1 MDKAGHRAA
10 GGKAGEADKAGP
22 KPGRKKAAGRDR
34 GIPDFAQFA
43 ALLEGYR
50 QDGEWDDYFPL
61 AGAQKFQAALAAE
74 AARTGEIDALGPLR
88 VLDEALGHAVELGRV
103 TDAAGL
109 TLAIARW
116 TRRLELRTALGA
128 LRPGGLATAPKRV
141 GDSGQPPVKDPVD
154 VLRALLHAWE
164 LADDGNPGD
173 AREELGNLVRAQQPV
188 LDILH
193 GDHWMVALLRRAF
206 AIDAL
211 RAAELLRLVDD
222 NTLVDLANSLIGAGE
237 LDHARTAALAIRLF
251 TGSKVKKLAEIAI
264 RQAEAGDS
272 AGSARTSEL
281 ALAASEETGS
291 DGVRDADKSRPNW
304 LAALAAA
311 QALRGDPDGA
321 AAVFAEAVTA
331 ARRQASPAGAMRA
344 IAEAQVRAG
353 LLPAADRTIADLT
366 GHDLLSADH
375 GWEAAATLVTA
386 LAARG
391 DLAAAASALSRIPDF
406 ALCYSRAVRA
416 LAQAVARTD
425 PAGAEQLAARL
436 PEQSGGRALDA
447 VATAA
452 LAAGHRQDAERIA
465 NAIEVPGW
473 RAQALIGL
481 VGALPSADALPP
493 GLVEDALA
501 AVTDPATH
509 ARLLAE
515 YAVTRD
521 GKDRTRLLNQAKRR
535 ARKADGEDRWSVLA
549 EIAVTE
555 AEAGLPSAAETFASA
570 RDLLLADFDESERDL
585 LELCRLQMLA
595 GDSAGARQTIAAALP
610 LLARSP
616 VAGRAGPALVSRITA
631 ALGRLSP
638 ARNRDADAADE
649 DLADTAPEGDRLLA
663 PAALASIATHL
674 ADSGATD
681 QARETA
687 ATAARLAA
695 GLRGEQRAIAA
706 DALAHAYVA
715 VGDFDAGESLAL
727 SLLPEEDWDQEDDKD
742 GEGEDADDEDGEE
755 DGEGFDAL
763 LMTAVSVGGM
773 VADALQAAG
782 HHDRADALVRQ
793 IISRMRALQPGH
805 EMEFQS
811 MEHEFDIDQARAR
824 AVTEPAGHAT
834 VWAPLERLLTS
845 ALSAAGHGGEE
856 RPLNLSAVRRFI
868 DEVPEGDPRTRAR
881 MVVIDGLVAAGR
893 YATAASFAT
902 EVSADAGVQLA
913 RVAATLGAASQ
924 DAGPAATVAGTALLS
939 LLPRCAR
946 YPEAAHA
953 ACAALARAF
962 PAHAA
967 AIARAVARNAAAT
980 TPATAA
986 RSRGAAPGG

>member
-10 GGKAGEADKAGP
+10 GGRAGEAE

-34 GIPDFAQFA
+34 GIPDFAKFA
-43 ALLEGYR
+43 VLLEGYR

-74 AARTGEIDALGPLR
+74 AARTGETDALGPLR

-128 LRPGGLATAPKRV
+128 LRPSGLAATPTRA
-141 GDSGQPPVKDPVD
+141 GDSSQPPVKDPVD

-173 AREELGNLVRAQQPV
+173 ARQELGNLVRTQQPL

-193 GDHWMVALLRRAF
+193 GDHWMVPLLRRAF

-222 NTLVDLANSLIGAGE
+222 NTLIDLANSLTEAGE
-237 LDHARTAALAIRLF
+237 FDHARTAALAIRLF

-291 DGVRDADKSRPNW
+291 DGVRDADESRPDW

-353 LLPAADRTIADLT
+353 LLTAADRTIADLT

-391 DLAAAASALSRIPDF
+391 DLAAAASALGRIPDV
-406 ALCYSRAVRA
+406 ALCYPRAVRA
-416 LAQAVARTD
+416 LAHGVARTD
-425 PAGAEQLAARL
+425 PAGAEQLAAGL
-436 PEQSGGRALDA
+436 PEQSRGRALDA

-481 VGALPSADALPP
+481 AGALPPADALPP

-501 AVTDPATH
+501 AVTDPVTR

-515 YAVTRD
+515 YAGTRD
-521 GKDRTRLLNQAKRR
+521 GRDRTRLLDEAKRR
-535 ARKADGEDRWSVLA
+535 ARKADREDRWWVLA
-549 EIAVTE
+549 EIAGTE
-555 AEAGLPSAAETFASA
+555 AQTGLPSAAETFAAA
-570 RDLLLADFDESERDL
+570 RDLLLADFDESDRDL

-595 GDSAGARQTIAAALP
+595 GDSAGARQIIAAALP

-631 ALGRLSP
+631 ALGPLSP
-638 ARNRDADAADE
+638 ARNRDADE
-649 DLADTAPEGDRLLA
+649 DLAGTAPEGDRLLA
-663 PAALASIATHL
+663 PVTLASIATCL
-674 ADSGATD
+674 AESGATG

-727 SLLPEEDWDQEDDKD
+727 SLLPEEDWDEEDDKD
-742 GEGEDADDEDGEE
+742 WEDQDADDEDGEE
-755 DGEGFDAL
+755 DGEGFGAL

-782 HHDRADALVRQ
+782 HDDRADALVRQ
-793 IISRMRALQPGH
+793 IISRMRALRPGH

-824 AVTEPAGHAT
+824 GVTEPAGHAT
-834 VWAPLERLLTS
+834 AWAPLERLLTS

-856 RPLNLSAVRRFI
+856 RPLDLSAVRRFI

-881 MVVIDGLVAAGR
+881 MMAIDGLVAAGR
-893 YATAASFAT
+893 YATAASLAT

-913 RVAATLGAASQ
+913 RVTATLGAASQ
-924 DAGPAATVAGTALLS
+924 DAGPAAAVAGTALLS

-967 AIARAVARNAAAT
+967 AIARAVARNAAVT

-986 RSRGAAPGG
+986 RSRGTAPGG

>member
-1 MDKAGHRAA
+1 MDKAGDRAKGGRA
-10 GGKAGEADKAGP
+10 GETYKAGTE
-22 KPGRKKAAGRDR
+22 PGRKKAAGRDR

-128 LRPGGLATAPKRV
+128 LRPGGLAAAPTRA
-141 GDSGQPPVKDPVD
+141 GGSGQPPVKDPVD

-164 LADDGNPGD
+164 LADDDNPGD
-173 AREELGNLVRAQQPV
+173 ARQELGNLVRAQQPV

-291 DGVRDADKSRPNW
+291 DGGRDADESRPDW

-311 QALRGDPDGA
+311 QARRGDPDGA

-344 IAEAQVRAG
+344 IVEAQVRVG
-353 LLPAADRTIADLT
+353 LLAAADRTIADLT
-366 GHDLLSADH
+366 GHDLPSADH

-391 DLAAAASALSRIPDF
+391 DLAAAASMLGRIPDF
-406 ALCYSRAVRA
+406 ALCYPRAVRA
-416 LAQAVARTD
+416 LRCAVARAA
-425 PAGAEQLAARL
+425 PAGAEQGGGRRR
-436 PEQSGGRALDA
+436 EQSRGRALDA

-473 RAQALIGL
+473 RAQALISL

-493 GLVEDALA
+493 GLIEDALA
-501 AVTDPATH
+501 AVTDPVTR

-515 YAVTRD
+515 YAGTRD
-521 GKDRTRLLNQAKRR
+521 ARDRTRLLDEAKRR
-535 ARKADGEDRWSVLA
+535 ARKADREDRWSVLA

-555 AEAGLPSAAETFASA
+555 AEAGLPSAAETFAAA
-570 RDLLLADFDESERDL
+570 RDLLLADFDESDRDL

-638 ARNRDADAADE
+638 ARNRDADE
-649 DLADTAPEGDRLLA
+649 DLAGTAPEGDRLLA
-663 PAALASIATHL
+663 PATLASIATRL
-674 ADSGATD
+674 ADSGATG

-727 SLLPEEDWDQEDDKD
+727 SLLPEEDWDEEDGKD
-742 GEGEDADDEDGEE
+742 WEDEDADDEDGEE
-755 DGEGFDAL
+755 DGEGFGAL
-763 LMTAVSVGGM
+763 LMTAVGVGGM
-773 VADALQAAG
+773 VADALKAAG

-793 IISRMRALQPGH
+793 IISQMRALRPGH

-811 MEHEFDIDQARAR
+811 MEDEFDIDQARAR

-845 ALSAAGHGGEE
+845 ALSDAGHGGEE

-881 MVVIDGLVAAGR
+881 MMVIDGLVAAGR
-893 YATAASFAT
+893 YATAASLAT

-967 AIARAVARNAAAT
+967 AIARTVARNAAVT

-986 RSRGAAPGG
+986 RSRGATPGG